1 MPTLDIQLPV
11 LEHKWIKLYN
21 SEEEQQADILNYTEC
36 CYWVIKNPDA
46 GPDNEATYQYSIRT
60 TNNDNEKLGHYY
72 TVETADQWTGLEII
86 WGYFGWE
93 WNEYTW
99 NEQVLQGGN
108 LFLKIATQTIKTI
121 PDGNRLYHI
130 NYFLG
135 SQDNVTS
142 VESFDNSN
150 IISAMNL
157 NGYKPTDTVRNLT
170 LAISDWNNV
179 ENARGMFENIQLT
192 IANNTL
198 NLPKATDCSY
208 IFNSVA
214 GTTITF
220 NWNFPLAEN
229 LSYAFYNVEGD
240 IAPYDN
246 NQFIQ
251 DKVTN
256 IDYCFGADNLKQIN
270 VNISQIATAT
280 TAKGLFRA
288 RIINNNNNNIA
299 LPVCEYL
306 DYALKECDLS
316 QVNGINFT
324 SNVLKSAKGLIK
336 NSTINNLTDTFLD
349 SLQYLTNFNLVED
362 FGEYLMDMNHDSTNN
377 SVTFDISGQT
387 GEHPNVTLVDF
398 CSNANINLK
407 FIGNSK
413 CIYDNF
419 CQGGTLTIDTD
430 SVFTGGQ
437 SYNNMFLGTTF
448 NSVNLPINTLEN
460 NKEYNNLY
468 NNCVFNAASEL
479 NFGDTIVKSAD
490 ILKGSILAPNFT
502 LTNFEKL
509 SHCDLNF
516 SYNTVQN
523 LFDYTISDNTS
534 DYICSDIEEISD
546 ADTASAYIGYKY
558 FSIDSNFNC
567 KKIKPQTINCSPRYI
582 YNESSSTW
590 YSWELINNN
599 IIEDMSD
606 VILNFQAG
614 ISYNW
619 QDTKILI
626 NSKSLVHP
634 PSFSGSDSFGTIV
647 CNLYAA
653 EDLILLDNFSAH
665 CEFYIYG
672 NQFQY
677 LKIGKNISRVIS
689 LYIDSVNID
698 VNTFTQSVNNVEEI
712 TRITLKQSFYN
723 KLDSN
728 TQTRLQ
734 DISKV
739 LTLLQDEIK

>member
-1 MPTLDIQLPV
+1 MAITFPT

-21 SEEEQQADILNYTEC
+21 SSEEQQQDYEAGNYTEC
-36 CYWVIKNPDA
+36 CYWIIKDPNA
-46 GPDNEATYQYSIRT
+46 NESNELTYQYSVRT

-72 TVETADQWTGLEII
+72 GVEETDNWSGLEII

-93 WNEYTW
+93 WTEYTW
-99 NEQVLQGGN
+99 NEQILQGGN
-108 LFLKIATQTIKTI
+108 LFLKIATQNVKTI
-121 PDGNRLYHI
+121 PDGDRLQHI

-135 SQDNVTS
+135 SQDSVTNI
-142 VESFDNSN
+142 EQFNNSN

-157 NGYKPTDTVRNLT
+157 NGYRPTDTVRNLT

-240 IAPYDN
+240 IAPYDS
-246 NQFIQ
+246 NQFVQ
-251 DKVTN
+251 SKVTN

-288 RIINNNNNNIA
+288 RIINNNNNNNIA

-306 DYALKECDLS
+306 DYALEECDLS

-336 NSTINNLTDTFLD
+336 NSTINNSTDTFLD

-377 SVTFDISGQT
+377 SVMFDVSGQT
-387 GEHPNVTLVDF
+387 GEHSNVTLVDF

-419 CQGGTLTIDTD
+419 CQGGTLTIDTN

-437 SYNNMFLGTTF
+437 SYNNMFLDTTF
-448 NSVNLPINTLEN
+448 NSVNLPINILEN
-460 NKEYNNLY
+460 NKEYDNLY
-468 NNCVFNAASEL
+468 NDCVFNAASEL
-479 NFGDTIVKSAD
+479 NFGDVVVRSRD
-490 ILKGSILAPNFT
+490 ILKGSIFTPDFTFVNFD
-502 LTNFEKL
+502 KL
-509 SHCDLNF
+509 NDVGLNF
-516 SYNTVQN
+516 SYNTTQD
-523 LFDYTISDNTS
+523 LFDYIISDNMS

-546 ADTASAYIGYKY
+546 ADTASSYMGYKY

-582 YNESSSTW
+582 YNEVNSTW
-590 YSWELINNN
+590 YSWELINNDV
-599 IIEDMSD
+599 IEDMSD
-606 VILNFQAG
+606 VILNFRAG
-614 ISYNW
+614 MSHNW
-619 QDTKILI
+619 QNTKILI

-653 EDLILLDNFSAH
+653 EDLILLDNFTAH

-672 NQFQY
+672 DQFQY
-677 LKIGKNISRVIS
+677 LKIGKNMPRIIS

-698 VNTFTQSVNNVEEI
+698 VNTFIQSVNNVGEI
-712 TRITLKQSFYN
+712 TYITLKQSFYN

-734 DISKV
+734 DISRV
-739 LTLLQDEIK
+739 LTLLQDEIE

>member
-72 TVETADQWTGLEII
+72 TVETADQWSGLEII

-99 NEQVLQGGN
+99 NEQILQGGN
-108 LFLKIATQTIKTI
+108 LFLKITTQNVRTI
-121 PDGNRLYHI
+121 PDGYRLQHI

-135 SQDNVTS
+135 SQDSVTS
-142 VESFDNSN
+142 IESFDNSN

-157 NGYKPTDTVRNLT
+157 NGYRPTDTVRNLT

-229 LSYAFYNVEGD
+229 LSYAFYNVNGD

-246 NQFIQ
+246 NQFVQ
-251 DKVTN
+251 DHVTN
-256 IDYCFGADNLKQIN
+256 IDYCFGADNLKRIN
-270 VNISQIATAT
+270 TNISQIPTAT

-288 RIINNNNNNIA
+288 RIINNSSNNIA
-299 LPVCEYL
+299 LPICEYL
-306 DYALKECDLS
+306 DYALEECDLS
-316 QVNGINFT
+316 QVGRINFT

-336 NSTINNLTDTFLD
+336 NSTINNTADTFLN

-362 FGEYLMDMNHDSTNN
+362 FSEYLMDMNHDSTNN
-377 SVTFDISGQT
+377 SITFDISGQT
-387 GEHPNVTLVDF
+387 GEHSNVTLVDF

-407 FIGNSK
+407 FIGNNK
-413 CIYDNF
+413 CIYDDF
-419 CQGGTLTIDTD
+419 CQGGTLTIDTN

-448 NSVNLPINTLEN
+448 NSTNLPVNTFEAG
-460 NKEYNNLY
+460 KEYNNLY
-468 NNCVFNAASEL
+468 NECTFNQPVNIDFGTTINRSKDILTDSVFNNSSTFS
-479 NFGDTIVKSAD
+479 NFSNLEQAVLDFGFITEQDTF
-490 ILKGSILAPNFT
+490 NFT
-502 LTNFEKL
+502 LSNNTTDFEL
-509 SHCDLNF
+509 
-516 SYNTVQN
+516 
-523 LFDYTISDNTS
+523 
-534 DYICSDIEEISD
+534 EEGYSGFKIFR
-546 ADTASAYIGYKY
+546 IGKQ
-558 FSIDSNFNC
+558 FNC
-567 KKIKPQTINCSPRYI
+567 KQLSTQQIKVIHDFEVEVDHLGGVYVTTLDLIDNNYVTDLSNITLTIAGYNGSTNSNHNIMYVTSQSMTNTPVFVTDRTNTDSPHIYSLHIQNCPKLQELNGENEYFNSRARIDLDQDEMI
-582 YNESSSTW
+582 YFRTTICSAFVTLTSSKLDIPTLTQSINANTAVYQSFELLQSTW
-590 YSWELINNN
+590 DQLDEDTQAHFIEHSREISLI
-599 IIEDMSD
+599 
-606 VILNFQAG
+606 
-614 ISYNW
+614 
-619 QDTKILI
+619 QDT
-626 NSKSLVHP
+626 
-634 PSFSGSDSFGTIV
+634 
-647 CNLYAA
+647 
-653 EDLILLDNFSAH
+653 
-665 CEFYIYG
+665 
-672 NQFQY
+672 
-677 LKIGKNISRVIS
+677 
-689 LYIDSVNID
+689 
-698 VNTFTQSVNNVEEI
+698 
-712 TRITLKQSFYN
+712 
-723 KLDSN
+723 
-728 TQTRLQ
+728 
-734 DISKV
+734 
-739 LTLLQDEIK
+739 